1 MKIHLPVLLA
11 MLLTGAGGAAQA
23 AAVQEMT
30 LQAPR
35 CHATPTAAACRVA
48 GTRGLLAPTASHPGD
63 ALDGAF
69 TQPGDD
75 LQGLDDYA
83 PTPTPASAQAPA
95 ADAAPVPE
103 PAQFLMLLAGVILL
117 GLRSTRQE
125 KYDKFSA

>member
-1 MKIHLPVLLA
+1 MKIHLPILLA

-23 AAVQEMT
+23 AAVPVVTMH
-30 LQAPR
+30 APH
-35 CHATPTAAACRVA
+35 CLSALTSAPCRSA
-48 GTRGLLAPTASHPGD
+48 GTEDLLAPAAGQ
-63 ALDGAF
+63 AGNARNGAF
-69 TQPGDD
+69 SLPADD
-75 LQGLDDYA
+75 LQALDDYA
-83 PTPTPASAQAPA
+83 PAPGAAQAPA